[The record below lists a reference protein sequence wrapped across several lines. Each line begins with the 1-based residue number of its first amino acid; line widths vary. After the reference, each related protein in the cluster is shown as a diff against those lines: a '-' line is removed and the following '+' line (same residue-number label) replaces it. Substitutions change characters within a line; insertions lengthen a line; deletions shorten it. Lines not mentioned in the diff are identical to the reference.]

1 MRDAEGVTMETR
13 WFGGDAVN
21 VSGQMCFYVCVDRL
35 STMSCVCHRLTVCKS
50 LLPMSVL
57 SERT

>member
-1 MRDAEGVTMETR
+1 METR

-35 STMSCVCHRLTVCKS
+35 YNMSCVCHSLTVCKA